1 FRSIIFPLS
10 TLSPHGT
17 PLRLPPQTYCCFD
30 LTDATIARTIPEN
43 RSSRP
48 LRTEVN
54 KMKTTSWLLTG
65 MLSVAPAFAQWD
77 NVPNKN
83 VARIPDG
90 RPNMSASAP
99 RTADGKPDL
108 SGMWWMPNLGP
119 ANTGIPPKYLNN
131 IAADLKPEEVPMQPW
146 AAELFKQRGA
156 NFSRDFPYT
165 RCLPS
170 GPMISS
176 FPAPWKVIQAPGL
189 VTILYENSTTYR
201 QIFTDGR
208 VLSKD
213 ADPTFMGYSVGHWEG
228 DTFVVET
235 RGYNDKTWLDF
246 SGHPHTDALRMTE
259 RYRRTDFGH
268 LEVQFTFDDP
278 KAYTKPW
285 TVTIVPQLYLDGDLL
300 ESVCLDNEIDLHRV
314 LGK

>member
-1 FRSIIFPLS
+1 
-10 TLSPHGT
+10 
-17 PLRLPPQTYCCFD
+17 
-30 LTDATIARTIPEN
+30 
-43 RSSRP
+43 
-48 LRTEVN
+48 
-54 KMKTTSWLLTG
+54 MKSTSWLLAG
-65 MLSVAPAFAQWD
+65 ILSITPAFAQWD
-77 NVPNKN
+77 NVLDKKVP
-83 VARIPDG
+83 RMPDG
-90 RPNMSASAP
+90 GPNMSASAP

-108 SGMWWMPNLGP
+108 SGMWWMPNAGP

-146 AAELFKQRGA
+146 AAELFKQRSA

-176 FPAPWKVIQAPGL
+176 FPAPWKVIQAPGQ
-189 VTILYENSTTYR
+189 VTILYENSMTYR

-259 RYRRTDFGH
+259 RFRRPDFGH

-278 KAYTKPW
+278 KAYTRPW
-285 TVTIVPQLYLDGDLL
+285 TVTIHPQLLLEGDLL
-300 ESVCLDNEIDLHRV
+300 ESVCTENEKDLQRV
-314 LGK
+314 RAK